1 FDEAGSLLESN
12 RDAVTISIEDEDLKS
27 KRQRSAAGFAQDV
40 GDEEPLINEDREEL
54 LSGQKKNAPFWTF
67 EYYQKFFDIET
78 HHVKERILGSLVPW
92 PGKNFIQVH
101 LRKNPDL
108 YGPFWICTTL
118 VFVIAISGNLSTF
131 LRCLGSSN
139 YKYTAEFGKGEFSS
153 TDTTKRLCKCF
164 IVCINYETFIFMQ
177 DKCPVY
183 LLNRMCFPVSIAA
196 TAIFS
201 YAWLVPLGLWGLL
214 LWRSNKILNL
224 VSYSFMEIVCV
235 YGYSLAVYIPAVV
248 LWIPHVEW
256 LRWLSIVV
264 ALCLS
269 SSVLVMTFW
278 PALRDDHPKV
288 IIATVVGIVLLNG
301 LLAVGCKVIMLAS
314 NVG

>member
-1 FDEAGSLLESN
+1 MASKNDPFQFQEFDEAGTLLESN
-12 RDAVTISIEDEDLKS
+12 RDAITISIDDEDLKS
-27 KRQRSAAGFAQDV
+27 KRQRSAVGFAQDV
-40 GDEEPLINEDREEL
+40 GDEEPLISEDREEL
-54 LSGQKKNAPFWTF
+54 LSGKNKNAPFWTF
-67 EYYQKFFDIET
+67 EYYQKFFDIKT
-78 HHVKERILGSLVPW
+78 HHVRERILGSLVPW

-118 VFVIAISGNLSTF
+118 VFAIAISGNLSTF
-131 LRCLGSSN
+131 LRYFGNSN
-139 YKYTAEFGKGEFSS
+139 YKYTAEFGK
-153 TDTTKRLCKCF
+153 
-164 IVCINYETFIFMQ
+164 
-177 DKCPVY
+177 
-183 LLNRMCFPVSIAA
+183 VSIAA

-288 IIATVVGIVLLNG
+288 IIATVAGIVLLNG
-301 LLAVGCKVIMLAS
+301 LLAVGCKMYFFSEAKLGPGHVSPPAAIITNGTS
-314 NVG
+314 S

>member
-1 FDEAGSLLESN
+1 MASKNDPFQFQEFDEAGTLLESN
-12 RDAVTISIEDEDLKS
+12 RDAVTISIDDEDLKS
-27 KRQRSAAGFAQDV
+27 KKQRSAVGFAQDV

-118 VFVIAISGNLSTF
+118 VFAIAISGNLSTF
-131 LRCLGSSN
+131 LRYFGNSN
-139 YKYTAEFGKGEFSS
+139 YKYTAEFGK
-153 TDTTKRLCKCF
+153 
-164 IVCINYETFIFMQ
+164 
-177 DKCPVY
+177 
-183 LLNRMCFPVSIAA
+183 VSIAA

-288 IIATVVGIVLLNG
+288 IIATVAGIVLLNG
-301 LLAVGCKVIMLAS
+301 LLAVGCKMYFFSEPKLGPGHVSPPAAKITNGTS
-314 NVG
+314 S

>member
-1 FDEAGSLLESN
+1 MASKNDPFQFQEFEEAGNLLESN
-12 RDAVTISIEDEDLKS
+12 RDAVTISIEDENLKS
-27 KRQRSAAGFAQDV
+27 KRQRSAVGFAQDV

-118 VFVIAISGNLSTF
+118 VFAIAISGNLSTF
-131 LRCLGSSN
+131 LRYFGNSN
-139 YKYTAEFGKGEFSS
+139 YKYTAEFGK
-153 TDTTKRLCKCF
+153 
-164 IVCINYETFIFMQ
+164 
-177 DKCPVY
+177 
-183 LLNRMCFPVSIAA
+183 VSIAA

-301 LLAVGCKVIMLAS
+301 LLAVGCKMYFFNEPKLGPPHVSPPEAKTNRTS
-314 NVG
+314 S

>member
-1 FDEAGSLLESN
+1 MASKNDPFQFQEFEEAGNLLESN

-27 KRQRSAAGFAQDV
+27 KRQRSAVGFAQDV

-78 HHVKERILGSLVPW
+78 HHVKERILGSLMPW

-118 VFVIAISGNLSTF
+118 VFAIAISGNLSTF
-131 LRCLGSSN
+131 LRYFGNSN
-139 YKYTAEFGKGEFSS
+139 YKYTAEFGK
-153 TDTTKRLCKCF
+153 
-164 IVCINYETFIFMQ
+164 
-177 DKCPVY
+177 
-183 LLNRMCFPVSIAA
+183 VSIAA

-301 LLAVGCKVIMLAS
+301 LLAVGCKMYFFNEPKLGPLHVSPPEAKTNRTS
-314 NVG
+314 S

>member
-1 FDEAGSLLESN
+1 MASKNDPFQFQEFDEAGSLLESN

-139 YKYTAEFGKGEFSS
+139 YKYTAEFGK
-153 TDTTKRLCKCF
+153 
-164 IVCINYETFIFMQ
+164 
-177 DKCPVY
+177 
-183 LLNRMCFPVSIAA
+183 VSIAA

-301 LLAVGCKVIMLAS
+301 LLAVGCKMYFFSEPKLGPE
-314 NVG
+314 NVSPSAIKTTNRTSS

>member
-1 FDEAGSLLESN
+1 MASKNDPFQFQGEPGTLLESN
-12 RDAVTISIEDEDLKS
+12 RDAVTISIDDEDLKS
-27 KRQRSAAGFAQDV
+27 KKQRSAVGFAQDV
-40 GDEEPLINEDREEL
+40 DDNCLVFFLFKL

-118 VFVIAISGNLSTF
+118 VFAIAISGNLSTF
-131 LRCLGSSN
+131 LRYFGNSN
-139 YKYTAEFGKGEFSS
+139 YKYTAEFGK
-153 TDTTKRLCKCF
+153 
-164 IVCINYETFIFMQ
+164 
-177 DKCPVY
+177 
-183 LLNRMCFPVSIAA
+183 VSIAA

-288 IIATVVGIVLLNG
+288 IIATVAGIVLLNG
-301 LLAVGCKVIMLAS
+301 LLAVGCKVIMPTCNFGAYVTSNGMAS
-314 NVG
+314 KLT